1 MGKHSLPTGTWTAGA
16 LLYSGRPDPLWTL
29 STEVESLIDRFNRLA
44 VYAGAPPNPSR
55 LGYRGVFLRAPD
67 GRRWLAF
74 NRVAWLERGSDTRR
88 DEGRRFERA
97 VLNSAPVGVLPSQL
111 PKF

>member
-1 MGKHSLPTGTWTAGA
+1 MGKDSLPAGMWTAGA
-16 LLYSGRPDPLWTL
+16 LLYAGRPDPVWTL

-44 VYAGAPPNPSR
+44 VYAGDPPNPSR

-74 NRVAWLERGSDTRR
+74 NGVAWLESRSDIRR
-88 DEGRRFERA
+88 DESRRFERA
-97 VLNSAPVGVLPSQL
+97 VLDSAPAGVLPSQL
-111 PKF
+111 PKL